1 MATTPEGSD
10 GEKVEVSHDR
20 EKRRKVEVESS
31 PDPYFTRRCPACES
45 GMDVPGIRHSSECR
59 KKRASLQAQPPS
71 TRPEVS
77 LPSSAPPPMVVPDIP
92 AAPLPPA
99 DLAVM
104 DQPMVDSPA
113 GPDEDSVSPM
123 EFGLVGLNQCGVL
136 FDPSSLSGLDL
147 MSDVRFHIESIAYD
161 GSKGEC
167 KVIDFCGSRVK
178 LWKPSHVISDTTLGE
193 LDPEGTFKAMQK
205 ECNGLTA
212 VKAGV
217 ILSEQKKEEFCKLHG
232 VKPIT
237 CRWVTNEKPES
248 DEGVRARIV
257 VKDIAR
263 GSATARSLAIS
274 SPTPSVESL
283 RMVLGASCGIWGA
296 ELALYAIDVSQA
308 FMNSPLRD
316 KERIVLKMPL
326 SISTTSGEPIF
337 LEAHKALNGL
347 RVASLTWSVFLKEI
361 VSKVGL
367 ACSTTEP
374 CLYGGVIDGS
384 PTLLLCYVDDLLIAS
399 STDKAFHRV
408 FKELS
413 KHVKV
418 RETGRIAL
426 GKDGGGSL
434 KFLGRVISRRA
445 SSPSLVMQVDPSY
458 MDAACEEFGIKVP
471 KGVVGPPDIKPSLE
485 ATSEESPISP
495 EAHSRYRRVLGRLAW
510 LAQTRMDLL
519 HYTSLLASGQAEPKP
534 GHEKALRQV
543 LRFVVT
549 DNHVGQ
555 HFPTEDR
562 QTHLLMGSQVIVYT
576 DASFAPMRILQR
588 RSISGAVLMYQAVTI
603 KCFGRVQAAVSLS
616 ACEAELHAIQSGVQ
630 ESIGLS
636 RTLAFV
642 LRSLNLRE
650 DLASVG
656 DLEEGECPLNI
667 QLRTDSL
674 SGKQLL
680 ESYDLQRRSR
690 HIEIRLCWLR
700 RLLNSSILELTFC
713 RGDTNLSDMFT
724 KCVGQALY
732 QSFRTVIG
740 FLLNDLRLSLV
751 ISGSEKQ
758 RAVDNEEESESL
770 RDLEGKP
777 VGKTTKLAERVFQVF
792 QLRNS
797 FQRGRRCM
805 LCDDVIEGDLFVEG
819 EGEVFDSVSPSAAVV
834 GSAASS
840 LSGVILTVGVMASSS
855 DKDEDRRSV
864 REAREEAVAKEGVP
878 DAKESKRKRRRHE
891 KKKGKTPGEESK
903 VEKPKED
910 EMEEVEVEEPVK
922 SSKPPVR
929 SPPVVP
935 PKVKK
940 DHLKDK
946 VEKGKKGKGKG
957 EKGKGKDKG
966 KGKKG
971 KGKAEVASPSKPKRP
986 QEPPTPPPGHAA
998 VEGSKSRNVLAGMGG
1013 SPAKPKLDLP
1023 GSGFTK
1029 SATHRLR
1036 CDFCRQRGHI
1046 ARFCPAVD
1054 FRISLTDSG
1063 VRPHKREE
1071 KPPPQPEES
1080 EEEEDVAIHL
1090 KERREVRREL
1100 RKRAQEAKEA
1110 LEEEADRKMKEAK
1123 GQPHPVTPE
1132 EQKVLDRQKQER
1144 KEASSYSYYT
1154 SSEDEPGEPV
1164 RLVPKADV
1172 KADPKD
1178 PSSSE
1183 SSSDDGEGEEEE
1195 REEDPDG
1202 EGSEQS
1208 ELFESSVAPVAAGKS
1223 APAPKGKHALIEAK
1237 GQKVPVQLPSKP
1249 SSGRPKAM
1257 PSTLPKVESKR
1268 LIDDQDEMKRL
1279 EEKSR
1284 ELEREEEENRLERK
1298 RLQKELKELRKKRSA
1313 EGAAASVAE
1322 EERAKKKK
1330 ADNEAALQRKAE
1342 EVEAQRKADEEE
1354 AQRIAKEE
1362 EGRKTAEELQK
1373 AVDTAYELQKEAN
1386 KAERKAQKA
1395 AEKAE
1400 REPEESAQ
1408 KAKKVKKA
1416 EKAKAKAEQAK
1427 EKLMAERRAVSN
1439 LRWHG
1444 NRVGMA
1450 RIDFLHDK
1458 PEGWKEMW
1466 NERLAAWKAKEK
1478 AKKEQQGES
1487 GDKEKKS
1494 EPERPGNRLK
1504 EQRKIPVSQDPW
1516 SRPTVFWNQSWDR
1529 VCELSQKKEGE
1540 GFVYFC
1546 GSQGCRKTF
1555 KDKFAYLQHL
1565 WSKSDTP
1572 GHPSKAIVKRWSA
1585 DKPYVAVSGDP
1596 EHPDPQLAEKQQKEL
1611 MEKMKKEIQ
1620 EAKEKE
1626 EESSSTESES
1636 TDSDDEA
1643 KKAAKQ
1649 VGISVEGLGPVG
1661 PEDAEIPDVPDA
1673 EALAA
1678 FLEDKKAEKA
1688 AEKAAKEEEVPAE
1701 ESAAAKRK
1709 SGVTEAG
1716 KRMLKQTLDEIA
1728 VDIPEEV
1735 PPSQRNA
1742 RFGLPESPTSPANAP
1757 AVESAGGGSAPTA
1770 PTIPSAGIPISAVTE
1785 QNVPKDHDSKL
1796 ETCKACAG
1804 SGRADPDMN
1813 AAIQVL
1819 VDAQKASMA
1828 SVSPEVKEEDSPKG
1842 KDADPQKKDDRLGAF
1857 TLCEGV
1863 ATDFCVVELCC
1874 NRFSELSRAA
1884 KVLGCSYLG
1893 IHDQLEVPST
1903 CQEVLK
1909 TLRLAIA
1916 GGKKVEGKKVGRV
1929 YCHCSLPCT
1938 GGSPLLNFSDASIR
1952 ERHQA
1957 KFLELLSC
1965 LTEYWEGI
1973 RRIDPQS
1980 LFSFELPH
1988 QNRYWKLA
1996 DMRNFRTQWGLD
2008 FYGVISGCRAGLMT
2022 DKGIPIGKRYRVV
2035 TNHQEIA
2042 RRIHARFSQCVCT
2055 CSPAA
2060 FNEIDWHET
2069 ERYTKR
2075 FSTFLVRTAFR
2086 VRNNL
2091 S

>member
-1 MATTPEGSD
+1 
-10 GEKVEVSHDR
+10 
-20 EKRRKVEVESS
+20 
-31 PDPYFTRRCPACES
+31 
-45 GMDVPGIRHSSECR
+45 
-59 KKRASLQAQPPS
+59 
-71 TRPEVS
+71 
-77 LPSSAPPPMVVPDIP
+77 
-92 AAPLPPA
+92 
-99 DLAVM
+99 
-104 DQPMVDSPA
+104 
-113 GPDEDSVSPM
+113 
-123 EFGLVGLNQCGVL
+123 
-136 FDPSSLSGLDL
+136 
-147 MSDVRFHIESIAYD
+147 
-161 GSKGEC
+161 
-167 KVIDFCGSRVK
+167 
-178 LWKPSHVISDTTLGE
+178 
-193 LDPEGTFKAMQK
+193 
-205 ECNGLTA
+205 
-212 VKAGV
+212 
-217 ILSEQKKEEFCKLHG
+217 
-232 VKPIT
+232 
-237 CRWVTNEKPES
+237 
-248 DEGVRARIV
+248 
-257 VKDIAR
+257 
-263 GSATARSLAIS
+263 
-274 SPTPSVESL
+274 
-283 RMVLGASCGIWGA
+283 
-296 ELALYAIDVSQA
+296 
-308 FMNSPLRD
+308 
-316 KERIVLKMPL
+316 MPL
-326 SISTTSGEPIF
+326 SISTASGEPIF

-347 RVASLTWSVFLKEI
+347 RVASLTWSVFLKDI

-445 SSPSLVMQVDPSY
+445 GSPSLVMQVEPSY

-471 KGVVGPPDIKPSLE
+471 KGVVGPPDIKPNLE

-576 DASFAPMRILQR
+576 DASFAPMRVLQR

-603 KCFGRVQAAVSLS
+603 KCFSRVQAAVSLS

-650 DLASVG
+650 DLASVV

-700 RLLNSSILELTFC
+700 RLLNSAILELTFC

-758 RAVDNEEESESL
+758 KAVDNEEESESL

-777 VGKTTKLAERVFQVF
+777 VGKTTKLTERVFQVF
-792 QLRNS
+792 QLRDS

-805 LCDDVIEGDLFVEG
+805 LCDDVIEDDLLVEG
-819 EGEVFDSVSPSAAVV
+819 EGEVFDRVSPSAAVV
-834 GSAASS
+834 GSAAFP
-840 LSGVILTVGVMASSS
+840 LSGVVLTVDAMASSS

-864 REAREEAVAKEGVP
+864 REAREEAMAKEGVP

-910 EMEEVEVEEPVK
+910 EMEEVEVEEPPK

-1054 FRISLTDSG
+1054 FRISLTDSS

-1100 RKRAQEAKEA
+1100 RQRAKEAKEA
-1110 LEEEADRKMKEAK
+1110 MEEANRKMKEAK

-1132 EQKVLDRQKQER
+1132 EQKVLDRQMQDK
-1144 KEASSYSYYT
+1144 KDLSSYSYYT
-1154 SSEDEPGEPV
+1154 SSEDAPGEGV
-1164 RLVPKADV
+1164 RLVPKAEV
-1172 KADPKD
+1172 KEDPKD

-1183 SSSDDGEGEEEE
+1183 SSSDDDDEGEEEE
-1195 REEDPDG
+1195 REDPDE

-1208 ELFESSVAPVAAGKS
+1208 ELFEAEGKFTSNVAAGAAGKS
-1223 APAPKGKHALIEAK
+1223 SKKLSEK
-1237 GQKVPVQLPSKP
+1237 PVEVKP
-1249 SSGRPKAM
+1249 ETKLA
-1257 PSTLPKVESKR
+1257 
-1268 LIDDQDEMKRL
+1268 DDQKEMKRL
-1279 EEKSR
+1279 EEASR
-1284 ELEREEEENRLERK
+1284 ALEQEEEENRLERK
-1298 RLQKELKELRKKRSA
+1298 KLQKELKELRKKRSA
-1313 EGAAASVAE
+1313 EGAAAIVAE
-1322 EERAKKKK
+1322 EERAKKKR

-1342 EVEAQRKADEEE
+1342 EAEAQRKADEEE
-1354 AQRIAKEE
+1354 AQRKAKEE
-1362 EGRKTAEELQK
+1362 ESRKTAEELQK
-1373 AVDTAYELQKEAN
+1373 AVETAYQLQRDAN
-1386 KAERKAQKA
+1386 KAGRKAQRA

-1408 KAKKVKKA
+1408 KAKKVRKA
-1416 EKAKAKAEQAK
+1416 EKAKEKAELARSNLKAEAEAQRKADEEEAQRKAKEEESRKTEEELQKAVETAYQLQRDANKAGRKAQRAAEKAEREPEESAQKAKKVRKAEKAKEKAELARSNLKAEQ
-1427 EKLMAERRAVSN
+1427 RAVSN

-1466 NERLAAWKAKEK
+1466 NERLAAWMAKEK
-1478 AKKEQQGES
+1478 EKKEKEKEEE
-1487 GDKEKKS
+1487 KEKKS
-1494 EPERPGNRLK
+1494 EPERPGERLK

-1529 VCELSQKKEGE
+1529 ICELSQKKEGE
-1540 GFVYFC
+1540 GVVYFC
-1546 GSQGCRKTF
+1546 GSQGCCKTF
-1555 KDKFAYLQHL
+1555 KDRFSYLQHL
-1565 WSKSDTP
+1565 WSKCDTP
-1572 GHPSKAIVKRWSA
+1572 GHPSREIAKSWSA
-1585 DKPYVAVSGDP
+1585 NKPYVAVHGDP
-1596 EHPDPQLAEKQQKEL
+1596 DHPDPEFAAKQQKDL
-1611 MEKMKKEIQ
+1611 KDKMRKEIL
-1620 EAKEKE
+1620 EAREKA
-1626 EESSSTESES
+1626 EESS
-1636 TDSDDEA
+1636 TDSEETDSGGEVH
-1643 KKAAKQ
+1643 KAAKLA
-1649 VGISVEGLGPVG
+1649 GISIEGLGPVG
-1661 PEDAEIPDVPDA
+1661 PGDSDVPEIADG

-1688 AEKAAKEEEVPAE
+1688 AAEKAEKEEEKCQQRSLQHLRVKQELPRPVRRCLIRLWMRLRLI
-1701 ESAAAKRK
+1701 SKRRYHLPRGMP
-1709 SGVTEAG
+1709 S
-1716 KRMLKQTLDEIA
+1716 LDFQSHRPHQPMHQRRSPQ
-1728 VDIPEEV
+1728 VLDQWFHLQVFQQWPSMM
-1735 PPSQRNA
+1735 SQR
-1742 RFGLPESPTSPANAP
+1742 
-1757 AVESAGGGSAPTA
+1757 
-1770 PTIPSAGIPISAVTE
+1770 IMI
-1785 QNVPKDHDSKL
+1785 
-1796 ETCKACAG
+1796 
-1804 SGRADPDMN
+1804 
-1813 AAIQVL
+1813 
-1819 VDAQKASMA
+1819 AS
-1828 SVSPEVKEEDSPKG
+1828 
-1842 KDADPQKKDDRLGAF
+1842 
-1857 TLCEGV
+1857 
-1863 ATDFCVVELCC
+1863 
-1874 NRFSELSRAA
+1874 
-1884 KVLGCSYLG
+1884 
-1893 IHDQLEVPST
+1893 
-1903 CQEVLK
+1903 
-1909 TLRLAIA
+1909 
-1916 GGKKVEGKKVGRV
+1916 
-1929 YCHCSLPCT
+1929 
-1938 GGSPLLNFSDASIR
+1938 
-1952 ERHQA
+1952 
-1957 KFLELLSC
+1957 
-1965 LTEYWEGI
+1965 
-1973 RRIDPQS
+1973 
-1980 LFSFELPH
+1980 
-1988 QNRYWKLA
+1988 WKLA
-1996 DMRNFRTQWGLD
+1996 KLVLVAAELIRTWTLP
-2008 FYGVISGCRAGLMT
+2008 SRC
-2022 DKGIPIGKRYRVV
+2022 
-2035 TNHQEIA
+2035 
-2042 RRIHARFSQCVCT
+2042 
-2055 CSPAA
+2055 
-2060 FNEIDWHET
+2060 
-2069 ERYTKR
+2069 
-2075 FSTFLVRTAFR
+2075 
-2086 VRNNL
+2086 
-2091 S
+2091 

>member
-1 MATTPEGSD
+1 
-10 GEKVEVSHDR
+10 
-20 EKRRKVEVESS
+20 
-31 PDPYFTRRCPACES
+31 
-45 GMDVPGIRHSSECR
+45 
-59 KKRASLQAQPPS
+59 
-71 TRPEVS
+71 
-77 LPSSAPPPMVVPDIP
+77 
-92 AAPLPPA
+92 
-99 DLAVM
+99 
-104 DQPMVDSPA
+104 
-113 GPDEDSVSPM
+113 
-123 EFGLVGLNQCGVL
+123 
-136 FDPSSLSGLDL
+136 
-147 MSDVRFHIESIAYD
+147 
-161 GSKGEC
+161 
-167 KVIDFCGSRVK
+167 
-178 LWKPSHVISDTTLGE
+178 
-193 LDPEGTFKAMQK
+193 
-205 ECNGLTA
+205 
-212 VKAGV
+212 
-217 ILSEQKKEEFCKLHG
+217 
-232 VKPIT
+232 
-237 CRWVTNEKPES
+237 
-248 DEGVRARIV
+248 
-257 VKDIAR
+257 
-263 GSATARSLAIS
+263 
-274 SPTPSVESL
+274 
-283 RMVLGASCGIWGA
+283 
-296 ELALYAIDVSQA
+296 
-308 FMNSPLRD
+308 
-316 KERIVLKMPL
+316 
-326 SISTTSGEPIF
+326 
-337 LEAHKALNGL
+337 
-347 RVASLTWSVFLKEI
+347 
-361 VSKVGL
+361 
-367 ACSTTEP
+367 
-374 CLYGGVIDGS
+374 
-384 PTLLLCYVDDLLIAS
+384 
-399 STDKAFHRV
+399 
-408 FKELS
+408 
-413 KHVKV
+413 
-418 RETGRIAL
+418 
-426 GKDGGGSL
+426 
-434 KFLGRVISRRA
+434 
-445 SSPSLVMQVDPSY
+445 
-458 MDAACEEFGIKVP
+458 
-471 KGVVGPPDIKPSLE
+471 
-485 ATSEESPISP
+485 
-495 EAHSRYRRVLGRLAW
+495 
-510 LAQTRMDLL
+510 
-519 HYTSLLASGQAEPKP
+519 
-534 GHEKALRQV
+534 
-543 LRFVVT
+543 
-549 DNHVGQ
+549 
-555 HFPTEDR
+555 
-562 QTHLLMGSQVIVYT
+562 
-576 DASFAPMRILQR
+576 
-588 RSISGAVLMYQAVTI
+588 
-603 KCFGRVQAAVSLS
+603 
-616 ACEAELHAIQSGVQ
+616 
-630 ESIGLS
+630 
-636 RTLAFV
+636 
-642 LRSLNLRE
+642 
-650 DLASVG
+650 
-656 DLEEGECPLNI
+656 
-667 QLRTDSL
+667 
-674 SGKQLL
+674 
-680 ESYDLQRRSR
+680 
-690 HIEIRLCWLR
+690 
-700 RLLNSSILELTFC
+700 
-713 RGDTNLSDMFT
+713 
-724 KCVGQALY
+724 
-732 QSFRTVIG
+732 
-740 FLLNDLRLSLV
+740 
-751 ISGSEKQ
+751 
-758 RAVDNEEESESL
+758 
-770 RDLEGKP
+770 
-777 VGKTTKLAERVFQVF
+777 
-792 QLRNS
+792 
-797 FQRGRRCM
+797 
-805 LCDDVIEGDLFVEG
+805 
-819 EGEVFDSVSPSAAVV
+819 
-834 GSAASS
+834 
-840 LSGVILTVGVMASSS
+840 
-855 DKDEDRRSV
+855 
-864 REAREEAVAKEGVP
+864 
-878 DAKESKRKRRRHE
+878 
-891 KKKGKTPGEESK
+891 
-903 VEKPKED
+903 
-910 EMEEVEVEEPVK
+910 
-922 SSKPPVR
+922 
-929 SPPVVP
+929 
-935 PKVKK
+935 
-940 DHLKDK
+940 
-946 VEKGKKGKGKG
+946 
-957 EKGKGKDKG
+957 
-966 KGKKG
+966 
-971 KGKAEVASPSKPKRP
+971 
-986 QEPPTPPPGHAA
+986 
-998 VEGSKSRNVLAGMGG
+998 
-1013 SPAKPKLDLP
+1013 
-1023 GSGFTK
+1023 
-1029 SATHRLR
+1029 
-1036 CDFCRQRGHI
+1036 
-1046 ARFCPAVD
+1046 
-1054 FRISLTDSG
+1054 
-1063 VRPHKREE
+1063 
-1071 KPPPQPEES
+1071 
-1080 EEEEDVAIHL
+1080 
-1090 KERREVRREL
+1090 
-1100 RKRAQEAKEA
+1100 
-1110 LEEEADRKMKEAK
+1110 
-1123 GQPHPVTPE
+1123 
-1132 EQKVLDRQKQER
+1132 
-1144 KEASSYSYYT
+1144 
-1154 SSEDEPGEPV
+1154 
-1164 RLVPKADV
+1164 
-1172 KADPKD
+1172 
-1178 PSSSE
+1178 
-1183 SSSDDGEGEEEE
+1183 
-1195 REEDPDG
+1195 
-1202 EGSEQS
+1202 
-1208 ELFESSVAPVAAGKS
+1208 
-1223 APAPKGKHALIEAK
+1223 
-1237 GQKVPVQLPSKP
+1237 
-1249 SSGRPKAM
+1249 M

-1322 EERAKKKK
+1322 EERAKKKR

-1342 EVEAQRKADEEE
+1342 EAEAQRKADEEE

-1450 RIDFLHDK
+1450 RIDLLHDK

-1620 EAKEKE
+1620 EAREKE
-1626 EESSSTESES
+1626 EESSSSDSES
-1636 TDSDDEA
+1636 TDSDDEV

-1649 VGISVEGLGPVG
+1649 IGISVEDLGPVG

-1716 KRMLKQTLDEIA
+1716 KRMLDQTLDEIA
-1728 VDIPEEV
+1728 VDIQEEV

-1742 RFGLPESPTSPANAP
+1742 LFGLPA
-1757 AVESAGGGSAPTA
+1757 
-1770 PTIPSAGIPISAVTE
+1770 E

-1819 VDAQKASMA
+1819 IDAQKVSMA
-1828 SVSPEVKEEDSPKG
+1828 SVSPGVKEEDSPKG
-1842 KDADPQKKDDRLGAF
+1842 KDADPQKKDDRQGAF
-1857 TLCEGV
+1857 TFCEGV

-1996 DMRNFRTQWGLD
+1996 DMRNFRTQWGLN
-2008 FYGVISGCRAGLMT
+2008 FYGVVSGCRAGLMT

-2055 CSPAA
+2055 CSHAA

>member
-1 MATTPEGSD
+1 
-10 GEKVEVSHDR
+10 
-20 EKRRKVEVESS
+20 
-31 PDPYFTRRCPACES
+31 
-45 GMDVPGIRHSSECR
+45 
-59 KKRASLQAQPPS
+59 
-71 TRPEVS
+71 
-77 LPSSAPPPMVVPDIP
+77 
-92 AAPLPPA
+92 
-99 DLAVM
+99 
-104 DQPMVDSPA
+104 
-113 GPDEDSVSPM
+113 
-123 EFGLVGLNQCGVL
+123 
-136 FDPSSLSGLDL
+136 
-147 MSDVRFHIESIAYD
+147 
-161 GSKGEC
+161 
-167 KVIDFCGSRVK
+167 
-178 LWKPSHVISDTTLGE
+178 
-193 LDPEGTFKAMQK
+193 
-205 ECNGLTA
+205 
-212 VKAGV
+212 
-217 ILSEQKKEEFCKLHG
+217 
-232 VKPIT
+232 
-237 CRWVTNEKPES
+237 
-248 DEGVRARIV
+248 
-257 VKDIAR
+257 
-263 GSATARSLAIS
+263 
-274 SPTPSVESL
+274 
-283 RMVLGASCGIWGA
+283 
-296 ELALYAIDVSQA
+296 
-308 FMNSPLRD
+308 
-316 KERIVLKMPL
+316 
-326 SISTTSGEPIF
+326 
-337 LEAHKALNGL
+337 
-347 RVASLTWSVFLKEI
+347 
-361 VSKVGL
+361 
-367 ACSTTEP
+367 
-374 CLYGGVIDGS
+374 
-384 PTLLLCYVDDLLIAS
+384 
-399 STDKAFHRV
+399 
-408 FKELS
+408 
-413 KHVKV
+413 
-418 RETGRIAL
+418 
-426 GKDGGGSL
+426 
-434 KFLGRVISRRA
+434 
-445 SSPSLVMQVDPSY
+445 
-458 MDAACEEFGIKVP
+458 
-471 KGVVGPPDIKPSLE
+471 
-485 ATSEESPISP
+485 
-495 EAHSRYRRVLGRLAW
+495 
-510 LAQTRMDLL
+510 
-519 HYTSLLASGQAEPKP
+519 
-534 GHEKALRQV
+534 
-543 LRFVVT
+543 
-549 DNHVGQ
+549 
-555 HFPTEDR
+555 
-562 QTHLLMGSQVIVYT
+562 
-576 DASFAPMRILQR
+576 
-588 RSISGAVLMYQAVTI
+588 
-603 KCFGRVQAAVSLS
+603 
-616 ACEAELHAIQSGVQ
+616 
-630 ESIGLS
+630 
-636 RTLAFV
+636 
-642 LRSLNLRE
+642 
-650 DLASVG
+650 
-656 DLEEGECPLNI
+656 
-667 QLRTDSL
+667 
-674 SGKQLL
+674 
-680 ESYDLQRRSR
+680 
-690 HIEIRLCWLR
+690 
-700 RLLNSSILELTFC
+700 
-713 RGDTNLSDMFT
+713 
-724 KCVGQALY
+724 
-732 QSFRTVIG
+732 
-740 FLLNDLRLSLV
+740 
-751 ISGSEKQ
+751 
-758 RAVDNEEESESL
+758 
-770 RDLEGKP
+770 
-777 VGKTTKLAERVFQVF
+777 
-792 QLRNS
+792 
-797 FQRGRRCM
+797 
-805 LCDDVIEGDLFVEG
+805 
-819 EGEVFDSVSPSAAVV
+819 
-834 GSAASS
+834 
-840 LSGVILTVGVMASSS
+840 MASSS

-903 VEKPKED
+903 VEKPNKD

-1054 FRISLTDSG
+1054 FRVSLTDSS

-1090 KERREVRREL
+1090 RERREVRREL

-1195 REEDPDG
+1195 EREEDPDG
-1202 EGSEQS
+1202 EGSKQS

-1223 APAPKGKHALIEAK
+1223 APAPKGKHALVEAK

-1268 LIDDQDEMKRL
+1268 LVDDQDEMKRL

-1342 EVEAQRKADEEE
+1342 EAEAQRKADEEE

-1386 KAERKAQKA
+1386 KANKAERKAQKA
-1395 AEKAE
+1395 VEKAE

-1478 AKKEQQGES
+1478 AKKEQQSES

-1555 KDKFAYLQHL
+1555 TDKFAYLQHL

-1636 TDSDDEA
+1636 TDSEDEV

-1649 VGISVEGLGPVG
+1649 VGIAVEDLGPVG
-1661 PEDAEIPDVPDA
+1661 PEDAEIPDIRDG

-1688 AEKAAKEEEVPAE
+1688 AEKAAKEEEEVPAE
-1701 ESAAAKRK
+1701 ESAASKRK

-1716 KRMLKQTLDEIA
+1716 KRMLDQTLDEIA
-1728 VDIPEEV
+1728 VDIQEEV

-1742 RFGLPESPTSPANAP
+1742 LFGLPESPTSPP
-1757 AVESAGGGSAPTA
+1757 AVESVGEGSAPTA

-1819 VDAQKASMA
+1819 IDAQKASMA

-1857 TLCEGV
+1857 TFCEGI

-1916 GGKKVEGKKVGRV
+1916 GGKKVEGKS
-1929 YCHCSLPCT
+1929 Y
-1938 GGSPLLNFSDASIR
+1938 
-1952 ERHQA
+1952 
-1957 KFLELLSC
+1957 
-1965 LTEYWEGI
+1965 
-1973 RRIDPQS
+1973 
-1980 LFSFELPH
+1980 
-1988 QNRYWKLA
+1988 
-1996 DMRNFRTQWGLD
+1996 
-2008 FYGVISGCRAGLMT
+2008 
-2022 DKGIPIGKRYRVV
+2022 
-2035 TNHQEIA
+2035 
-2042 RRIHARFSQCVCT
+2042 
-2055 CSPAA
+2055 
-2060 FNEIDWHET
+2060 
-2069 ERYTKR
+2069 
-2075 FSTFLVRTAFR
+2075 
-2086 VRNNL
+2086 
-2091 S
+2091 

>member
-1 MATTPEGSD
+1 
-10 GEKVEVSHDR
+10 
-20 EKRRKVEVESS
+20 
-31 PDPYFTRRCPACES
+31 
-45 GMDVPGIRHSSECR
+45 
-59 KKRASLQAQPPS
+59 
-71 TRPEVS
+71 
-77 LPSSAPPPMVVPDIP
+77 
-92 AAPLPPA
+92 
-99 DLAVM
+99 
-104 DQPMVDSPA
+104 
-113 GPDEDSVSPM
+113 
-123 EFGLVGLNQCGVL
+123 
-136 FDPSSLSGLDL
+136 
-147 MSDVRFHIESIAYD
+147 
-161 GSKGEC
+161 
-167 KVIDFCGSRVK
+167 
-178 LWKPSHVISDTTLGE
+178 
-193 LDPEGTFKAMQK
+193 
-205 ECNGLTA
+205 
-212 VKAGV
+212 
-217 ILSEQKKEEFCKLHG
+217 
-232 VKPIT
+232 
-237 CRWVTNEKPES
+237 
-248 DEGVRARIV
+248 
-257 VKDIAR
+257 
-263 GSATARSLAIS
+263 
-274 SPTPSVESL
+274 
-283 RMVLGASCGIWGA
+283 
-296 ELALYAIDVSQA
+296 
-308 FMNSPLRD
+308 
-316 KERIVLKMPL
+316 
-326 SISTTSGEPIF
+326 
-337 LEAHKALNGL
+337 
-347 RVASLTWSVFLKEI
+347 
-361 VSKVGL
+361 
-367 ACSTTEP
+367 
-374 CLYGGVIDGS
+374 
-384 PTLLLCYVDDLLIAS
+384 
-399 STDKAFHRV
+399 
-408 FKELS
+408 
-413 KHVKV
+413 
-418 RETGRIAL
+418 
-426 GKDGGGSL
+426 
-434 KFLGRVISRRA
+434 
-445 SSPSLVMQVDPSY
+445 
-458 MDAACEEFGIKVP
+458 
-471 KGVVGPPDIKPSLE
+471 
-485 ATSEESPISP
+485 
-495 EAHSRYRRVLGRLAW
+495 
-510 LAQTRMDLL
+510 
-519 HYTSLLASGQAEPKP
+519 
-534 GHEKALRQV
+534 
-543 LRFVVT
+543 
-549 DNHVGQ
+549 
-555 HFPTEDR
+555 
-562 QTHLLMGSQVIVYT
+562 
-576 DASFAPMRILQR
+576 
-588 RSISGAVLMYQAVTI
+588 
-603 KCFGRVQAAVSLS
+603 
-616 ACEAELHAIQSGVQ
+616 
-630 ESIGLS
+630 
-636 RTLAFV
+636 
-642 LRSLNLRE
+642 
-650 DLASVG
+650 
-656 DLEEGECPLNI
+656 
-667 QLRTDSL
+667 
-674 SGKQLL
+674 
-680 ESYDLQRRSR
+680 
-690 HIEIRLCWLR
+690 
-700 RLLNSSILELTFC
+700 
-713 RGDTNLSDMFT
+713 
-724 KCVGQALY
+724 
-732 QSFRTVIG
+732 
-740 FLLNDLRLSLV
+740 
-751 ISGSEKQ
+751 
-758 RAVDNEEESESL
+758 
-770 RDLEGKP
+770 
-777 VGKTTKLAERVFQVF
+777 
-792 QLRNS
+792 
-797 FQRGRRCM
+797 
-805 LCDDVIEGDLFVEG
+805 
-819 EGEVFDSVSPSAAVV
+819 
-834 GSAASS
+834 
-840 LSGVILTVGVMASSS
+840 
-855 DKDEDRRSV
+855 
-864 REAREEAVAKEGVP
+864 
-878 DAKESKRKRRRHE
+878 
-891 KKKGKTPGEESK
+891 
-903 VEKPKED
+903 
-910 EMEEVEVEEPVK
+910 
-922 SSKPPVR
+922 
-929 SPPVVP
+929 
-935 PKVKK
+935 
-940 DHLKDK
+940 
-946 VEKGKKGKGKG
+946 
-957 EKGKGKDKG
+957 
-966 KGKKG
+966 
-971 KGKAEVASPSKPKRP
+971 
-986 QEPPTPPPGHAA
+986 
-998 VEGSKSRNVLAGMGG
+998 
-1013 SPAKPKLDLP
+1013 
-1023 GSGFTK
+1023 
-1029 SATHRLR
+1029 
-1036 CDFCRQRGHI
+1036 
-1046 ARFCPAVD
+1046 
-1054 FRISLTDSG
+1054 
-1063 VRPHKREE
+1063 
-1071 KPPPQPEES
+1071 
-1080 EEEEDVAIHL
+1080 
-1090 KERREVRREL
+1090 
-1100 RKRAQEAKEA
+1100 
-1110 LEEEADRKMKEAK
+1110 
-1123 GQPHPVTPE
+1123 
-1132 EQKVLDRQKQER
+1132 
-1144 KEASSYSYYT
+1144 
-1154 SSEDEPGEPV
+1154 
-1164 RLVPKADV
+1164 
-1172 KADPKD
+1172 
-1178 PSSSE
+1178 
-1183 SSSDDGEGEEEE
+1183 
-1195 REEDPDG
+1195 
-1202 EGSEQS
+1202 
-1208 ELFESSVAPVAAGKS
+1208 
-1223 APAPKGKHALIEAK
+1223 
-1237 GQKVPVQLPSKP
+1237 
-1249 SSGRPKAM
+1249 M

-1322 EERAKKKK
+1322 EERAKKKR

-1342 EVEAQRKADEEE
+1342 EAEAQRKADEEE

-1620 EAKEKE
+1620 EAREKE
-1626 EESSSTESES
+1626 EESSSES
-1636 TDSDDEA
+1636 TDSDDEV
-1643 KKAAKQ
+1643 KKVAKQ
-1649 VGISVEGLGPVG
+1649 VGISVEDLGPVG

-1688 AEKAAKEEEVPAE
+1688 AEKAAKEEEA
-1701 ESAAAKRK
+1701 
-1709 SGVTEAG
+1709 
-1716 KRMLKQTLDEIA
+1716 
-1728 VDIPEEV
+1728 
-1735 PPSQRNA
+1735 PSQRNA
-1742 RFGLPESPTSPANAP
+1742 LFGLPESPTSPANAP
-1757 AVESAGGGSAPTA
+1757 AVESAGEGSAPTA

-1804 SGRADPDMN
+1804 SGRADPDIN

-1819 VDAQKASMA
+1819 IDAQKVSMA
-1828 SVSPEVKEEDSPKG
+1828 SVSPGVKEEDSPKG

-1857 TLCEGV
+1857 TFCEGV

-1996 DMRNFRTQWGLD
+1996 DMRNFRTQWGLN
-2008 FYGVISGCRAGLMT
+2008 FYGVVSGCRAGLMT

-2055 CSPAA
+2055 CSHAA

>member
-1 MATTPEGSD
+1 MHNLHGKKFGKTPRELLRDSPASKENPVSAMFCSQVLAETPESVNSIGRFVTAAYLWPVRNSFAHFVVAKIEGELKYFQAKSLKLVLPLHFPDELIQRFVVSTHDGPQRKIEDYSPVEVVPSDFMKLPGRIPPPRSWVDAAGKTPGCKACDSGKGKHSVACQARYSEWLESHDVSASGSKVVVSPSPGNVEPDLLDDQQEVVGHEYVPTTPEGSD

-45 GMDVPGIRHSSECR
+45 GMDVPGIRHNSECR

-77 LPSSAPPPMVVPDIP
+77 LPSSAPPAMVVPDIP

-104 DQPMVDSPA
+104 DQSMVDSPA

-123 EFGLVGLNQCGVL
+123 EFGLVDLNQCGVL

-147 MSDVRFHIESIAYD
+147 MSDVRFHVESIAYD

-205 ECNGLTA
+205 ECDGLTA

-347 RVASLTWSVFLKEI
+347 RVASLTWSVFLKEM
-361 VSKVGL
+361 

-471 KGVVGPPDIKPSLE
+471 KGVVGPPHIKPSLE
-485 ATSEESPISP
+485 ATSGESPISP

-603 KCFGRVQAAVSLS
+603 KCFSRVQAAVSLS

-650 DLASVG
+650 DLASVI

-792 QLRNS
+792 ELRNS

-840 LSGVILTVGVMASSS
+840 LSGVILTAGVMASSS

-986 QEPPTPPPGHAA
+986 QEPPTPPPGHAG

-1054 FRISLTDSG
+1054 FRISLTDSS

-1080 EEEEDVAIHL
+1080 EEEEDVGIHL

-1110 LEEEADRKMKEAK
+1110 L
-1123 GQPHPVTPE
+1123 
-1132 EQKVLDRQKQER
+1132 QK
-1144 KEASSYSYYT
+1144 
-1154 SSEDEPGEPV
+1154 SED
-1164 RLVPKADV
+1164 K
-1172 KADPKD
+1172 
-1178 PSSSE
+1178 
-1183 SSSDDGEGEEEE
+1183 
-1195 REEDPDG
+1195 
-1202 EGSEQS
+1202 
-1208 ELFESSVAPVAAGKS
+1208 
-1223 APAPKGKHALIEAK
+1223 
-1237 GQKVPVQLPSKP
+1237 
-1249 SSGRPKAM
+1249 
-1257 PSTLPKVESKR
+1257 
-1268 LIDDQDEMKRL
+1268 
-1279 EEKSR
+1279 
-1284 ELEREEEENRLERK
+1284 
-1298 RLQKELKELRKKRSA
+1298 
-1313 EGAAASVAE
+1313 
-1322 EERAKKKK
+1322 
-1330 ADNEAALQRKAE
+1330 
-1342 EVEAQRKADEEE
+1342 
-1354 AQRIAKEE
+1354 
-1362 EGRKTAEELQK
+1362 
-1373 AVDTAYELQKEAN
+1373 
-1386 KAERKAQKA
+1386 
-1395 AEKAE
+1395 
-1400 REPEESAQ
+1400 
-1408 KAKKVKKA
+1408 
-1416 EKAKAKAEQAK
+1416 
-1427 EKLMAERRAVSN
+1427 
-1439 LRWHG
+1439 
-1444 NRVGMA
+1444 
-1450 RIDFLHDK
+1450 
-1458 PEGWKEMW
+1458 
-1466 NERLAAWKAKEK
+1466 
-1478 AKKEQQGES
+1478 
-1487 GDKEKKS
+1487 
-1494 EPERPGNRLK
+1494 
-1504 EQRKIPVSQDPW
+1504 
-1516 SRPTVFWNQSWDR
+1516 
-1529 VCELSQKKEGE
+1529 
-1540 GFVYFC
+1540 
-1546 GSQGCRKTF
+1546 GSQGP
-1555 KDKFAYLQHL
+1555 A
-1565 WSKSDTP
+1565 
-1572 GHPSKAIVKRWSA
+1572 PS
-1585 DKPYVAVSGDP
+1585 
-1596 EHPDPQLAEKQQKEL
+1596 
-1611 MEKMKKEIQ
+1611 
-1620 EAKEKE
+1620 
-1626 EESSSTESES
+1626 
-1636 TDSDDEA
+1636 
-1643 KKAAKQ
+1643 
-1649 VGISVEGLGPVG
+1649 
-1661 PEDAEIPDVPDA
+1661 
-1673 EALAA
+1673 
-1678 FLEDKKAEKA
+1678 
-1688 AEKAAKEEEVPAE
+1688 
-1701 ESAAAKRK
+1701 
-1709 SGVTEAG
+1709 
-1716 KRMLKQTLDEIA
+1716 
-1728 VDIPEEV
+1728 
-1735 PPSQRNA
+1735 
-1742 RFGLPESPTSPANAP
+1742 
-1757 AVESAGGGSAPTA
+1757 
-1770 PTIPSAGIPISAVTE
+1770 
-1785 QNVPKDHDSKL
+1785 
-1796 ETCKACAG
+1796 
-1804 SGRADPDMN
+1804 
-1813 AAIQVL
+1813 
-1819 VDAQKASMA
+1819 
-1828 SVSPEVKEEDSPKG
+1828 
-1842 KDADPQKKDDRLGAF
+1842 
-1857 TLCEGV
+1857 
-1863 ATDFCVVELCC
+1863 
-1874 NRFSELSRAA
+1874 
-1884 KVLGCSYLG
+1884 
-1893 IHDQLEVPST
+1893 
-1903 CQEVLK
+1903 
-1909 TLRLAIA
+1909 
-1916 GGKKVEGKKVGRV
+1916 
-1929 YCHCSLPCT
+1929 
-1938 GGSPLLNFSDASIR
+1938 SDA
-1952 ERHQA
+1952 
-1957 KFLELLSC
+1957 
-1965 LTEYWEGI
+1965 
-1973 RRIDPQS
+1973 
-1980 LFSFELPH
+1980 
-1988 QNRYWKLA
+1988 
-1996 DMRNFRTQWGLD
+1996 
-2008 FYGVISGCRAGLMT
+2008 
-2022 DKGIPIGKRYRVV
+2022 
-2035 TNHQEIA
+2035 
-2042 RRIHARFSQCVCT
+2042 
-2055 CSPAA
+2055 
-2060 FNEIDWHET
+2060 
-2069 ERYTKR
+2069 
-2075 FSTFLVRTAFR
+2075 
-2086 VRNNL
+2086 
-2091 S
+2091 

>member
-1 MATTPEGSD
+1 M
-10 GEKVEVSHDR
+10 
-20 EKRRKVEVESS
+20 
-31 PDPYFTRRCPACES
+31 
-45 GMDVPGIRHSSECR
+45 I
-59 KKRASLQAQPPS
+59 
-71 TRPEVS
+71 
-77 LPSSAPPPMVVPDIP
+77 
-92 AAPLPPA
+92 
-99 DLAVM
+99 
-104 DQPMVDSPA
+104 
-113 GPDEDSVSPM
+113 
-123 EFGLVGLNQCGVL
+123 
-136 FDPSSLSGLDL
+136 
-147 MSDVRFHIESIAYD
+147 
-161 GSKGEC
+161 
-167 KVIDFCGSRVK
+167 
-178 LWKPSHVISDTTLGE
+178 
-193 LDPEGTFKAMQK
+193 
-205 ECNGLTA
+205 
-212 VKAGV
+212 
-217 ILSEQKKEEFCKLHG
+217 
-232 VKPIT
+232 
-237 CRWVTNEKPES
+237 
-248 DEGVRARIV
+248 
-257 VKDIAR
+257 
-263 GSATARSLAIS
+263 
-274 SPTPSVESL
+274 
-283 RMVLGASCGIWGA
+283 
-296 ELALYAIDVSQA
+296 
-308 FMNSPLRD
+308 
-316 KERIVLKMPL
+316 
-326 SISTTSGEPIF
+326 
-337 LEAHKALNGL
+337 
-347 RVASLTWSVFLKEI
+347 
-361 VSKVGL
+361 
-367 ACSTTEP
+367 
-374 CLYGGVIDGS
+374 
-384 PTLLLCYVDDLLIAS
+384 
-399 STDKAFHRV
+399 
-408 FKELS
+408 
-413 KHVKV
+413 
-418 RETGRIAL
+418 
-426 GKDGGGSL
+426 
-434 KFLGRVISRRA
+434 
-445 SSPSLVMQVDPSY
+445 
-458 MDAACEEFGIKVP
+458 
-471 KGVVGPPDIKPSLE
+471 
-485 ATSEESPISP
+485 
-495 EAHSRYRRVLGRLAW
+495 
-510 LAQTRMDLL
+510 
-519 HYTSLLASGQAEPKP
+519 
-534 GHEKALRQV
+534 
-543 LRFVVT
+543 
-549 DNHVGQ
+549 
-555 HFPTEDR
+555 
-562 QTHLLMGSQVIVYT
+562 
-576 DASFAPMRILQR
+576 
-588 RSISGAVLMYQAVTI
+588 
-603 KCFGRVQAAVSLS
+603 
-616 ACEAELHAIQSGVQ
+616 
-630 ESIGLS
+630 
-636 RTLAFV
+636 
-642 LRSLNLRE
+642 
-650 DLASVG
+650 

-792 QLRNS
+792 ELRNS
-797 FQRGRRCM
+797 FERGRRCM

-840 LSGVILTVGVMASSS
+840 LSGVILTAGVMASSS

-1054 FRISLTDSG
+1054 FRISLTDSS

-1110 LEEEADRKMKEAK
+1110 LDEEADRKIKEAK

-1208 ELFESSVAPVAAGKS
+1208 EIFESSVAPVAAGKS
-1223 APAPKGKHALIEAK
+1223 APAPKGKHALVEAK

-1268 LIDDQDEMKRL
+1268 LVDDQDEMKRL

-1330 ADNEAALQRKAE
+1330 ADDEAALQK
-1342 EVEAQRKADEEE
+1342 
-1354 AQRIAKEE
+1354 
-1362 EGRKTAEELQK
+1362 
-1373 AVDTAYELQKEAN
+1373 
-1386 KAERKAQKA
+1386 KA

-1427 EKLMAERRAVSN
+1427 EKLKAERRAVSN

-1516 SRPTVFWNQSWDR
+1516 SRPTVFWNGIASVNYPR
-1529 VCELSQKKEGE
+1529 RKKA
-1540 GFVYFC
+1540 
-1546 GSQGCRKTF
+1546 R
-1555 KDKFAYLQHL
+1555 D
-1565 WSKSDTP
+1565 
-1572 GHPSKAIVKRWSA
+1572 
-1585 DKPYVAVSGDP
+1585 
-1596 EHPDPQLAEKQQKEL
+1596 
-1611 MEKMKKEIQ
+1611 
-1620 EAKEKE
+1620 
-1626 EESSSTESES
+1626 SSTFVDRRDVVRHSRTS
-1636 TDSDDEA
+1636 LH
-1643 KKAAKQ
+1643 
-1649 VGISVEGLGPVG
+1649 ICNICGP
-1661 PEDAEIPDVPDA
+1661 
-1673 EALAA
+1673 
-1678 FLEDKKAEKA
+1678 K
-1688 AEKAAKEEEVPAE
+1688 
-1701 ESAAAKRK
+1701 
-1709 SGVTEAG
+1709 VTP
-1716 KRMLKQTLDEIA
+1716 Q
-1728 VDIPEEV
+1728 
-1735 PPSQRNA
+1735 
-1742 RFGLPESPTSPANAP
+1742 
-1757 AVESAGGGSAPTA
+1757 
-1770 PTIPSAGIPISAVTE
+1770 
-1785 QNVPKDHDSKL
+1785 
-1796 ETCKACAG
+1796 
-1804 SGRADPDMN
+1804 
-1813 AAIQVL
+1813 AIQVRRL
-1819 VDAQKASMA
+1819 S
-1828 SVSPEVKEEDSPKG
+1828 SVG
-1842 KDADPQKKDDRLGAF
+1842 PQTNLM
-1857 TLCEGV
+1857 
-1863 ATDFCVVELCC
+1863 
-1874 NRFSELSRAA
+1874 
-1884 KVLGCSYLG
+1884 
-1893 IHDQLEVPST
+1893 
-1903 CQEVLK
+1903 
-1909 TLRLAIA
+1909 
-1916 GGKKVEGKKVGRV
+1916 
-1929 YCHCSLPCT
+1929 
-1938 GGSPLLNFSDASIR
+1938 
-1952 ERHQA
+1952 
-1957 KFLELLSC
+1957 
-1965 LTEYWEGI
+1965 W
-1973 RRIDPQS
+1973 QS
-1980 LFSFELPH
+1980 LAT
-1988 QNRYWKLA
+1988 QNILI
-1996 DMRNFRTQWGLD
+1996 L
-2008 FYGVISGCRAGLMT
+2008 SL
-2022 DKGIPIGKRYRVV
+2022 
-2035 TNHQEIA
+2035 
-2042 RRIHARFSQCVCT
+2042 
-2055 CSPAA
+2055 
-2060 FNEIDWHET
+2060 
-2069 ERYTKR
+2069 
-2075 FSTFLVRTAFR
+2075 L
-2086 VRNNL
+2086 RNNRR

>member
-1 MATTPEGSD
+1 
-10 GEKVEVSHDR
+10 
-20 EKRRKVEVESS
+20 
-31 PDPYFTRRCPACES
+31 
-45 GMDVPGIRHSSECR
+45 MDLC
-59 KKRASLQAQPPS
+59 
-71 TRPEVS
+71 
-77 LPSSAPPPMVVPDIP
+77 
-92 AAPLPPA
+92 
-99 DLAVM
+99 
-104 DQPMVDSPA
+104 
-113 GPDEDSVSPM
+113 
-123 EFGLVGLNQCGVL
+123 QCGVL
-136 FDPSSLSGLDL
+136 FNPSSLSGLDL
-147 MSDVRFHIESIAYD
+147 MSDVRFHVESIAYD

-193 LDPEGTFKAMQK
+193 LDPEGTFNKAMQK
-205 ECNGLTA
+205 ECDGLTA

-232 VKPIT
+232 VKPIA

-296 ELALYAIDVSQA
+296 ELSLYAIDVSQA

-316 KERIVLKMPL
+316 KERIVLRMPL

-347 RVASLTWSVFLKEI
+347 RVASLTWSVFLKDI

-445 SSPSLVMQVDPSY
+445 GSPSLVMQVDPSY

-471 KGVVGPPDIKPSLE
+471 KGVVGPPDIKPNLE
-485 ATSEESPISP
+485 AMSEESPISP

-543 LRFVVT
+543 LRFVAT
-549 DNHVGQ
+549 DSHVGQ

-603 KCFGRVQAAVSLS
+603 KCFSRLQAAVSLS
-616 ACEAELHAIQSGVQ
+616 ACEAELHAIQGGVQ
-630 ESIGLS
+630 EAIGLA

-642 LRSLNLRE
+642 LKSLNIRE
-650 DLASVG
+650 DLAPLA

-700 RLLNSSILELTFC
+700 RLLNSSILELSFC
-713 RGDTNLSDMFT
+713 RGEMNLSDMFT
-724 KCVGQALY
+724 KCVSQALF

-740 FLLNDLRLSLV
+740 FLLNDLRLSVV

-758 RAVDNEEESESL
+758 KALDNEEESESL

-777 VGKTTKLAERVFQVF
+777 LGKTSKLTQRVFQVF
-792 QLRNS
+792 QLRES

-805 LCDDVIEGDLFVEG
+805 LCDDVIEDDLLVEG
-819 EGEVFDSVSPSAAVV
+819 EGEVLNSVSPSAAVV

-840 LSGVILTVGVMASSS
+840 LSGVILTVGVMVSSS

-864 REAREEAVAKEGVP
+864 REAREEAMAKEGVP
-878 DAKESKRKRRRHE
+878 GAKESKKKRRRKE

-903 VEKPKED
+903 VDKPKED
-910 EMEEVEVEEPVK
+910 EMEEVEVEGEEPAQ

-929 SPPVVP
+929 PPPVGP

-940 DHLKDK
+940 DHLKQKVDK
-946 VEKGKKGKGKG
+946 VDKGKKGKGKG
-957 EKGKGKDKG
+957 EKGKGKGKDKG

-971 KGKAEVASPSKPKRP
+971 KGKGEVASPLKPKSRP

-998 VEGSKSRNVLAGMGG
+998 VEGSKSRNVMAGMGG
-1013 SPAKPKLDLP
+1013 SPTKPKLDLP

-1029 SATHRLR
+1029 SATNRLR

-1046 ARFCPAVD
+1046 ARFCPEIT
-1054 FRISLTDSG
+1054 FRVSLTDSSI
-1063 VRPHKREE
+1063 RPQKKEE
-1071 KPPPQPEES
+1071 RPPPQPEEY

-1100 RKRAQEAKEA
+1100 RQRAQEAKEA
-1110 LEEEADRKMKEAK
+1110 LEEADRKMKEAK

-1132 EQKVLDRQKQER
+1132 QKVLDQQRQEK
-1144 KEASSYSYYT
+1144 KDLSSYSYYT
-1154 SSEDEPGEPV
+1154 LSEDEPSEAV
-1164 RLVPKADV
+1164 RLVPRAEV
-1172 KADPKD
+1172 KEDPKD

-1183 SSSDDGEGEEEE
+1183 SQSDDDEEGEEEE
-1195 REEDPDG
+1195 LEADPDEEDREAVEENKG
-1202 EGSEQS
+1202 ESSEKS
-1208 ELFESSVAPVAAGKS
+1208 ELFESSAAPIASGKS
-1223 APAPKGKHALIEAK
+1223 ARASKGKPALVEAK
-1237 GQKVPVQLPSKP
+1237 GQKVPVQLPSRP
-1249 SSGRPKAM
+1249 SAGTPKAM
-1257 PSTLPKVESKR
+1257 PTSLARAETKR
-1268 LIDDQDEMKRL
+1268 LADDRKEMKRL
-1279 EEKSR
+1279 RKESLALEQAQAAN
-1284 ELEREEEENRLERK
+1284 ELERRK
-1298 RLQKELKELRKKRSA
+1298 LQEELKARRQKRRA
-1313 EGAAASVAE
+1313 EETAASVAE

-1330 ADNEAALQRKAE
+1330 AEDETAAKKKAE
-1342 EVEAQRKADEEE
+1342 EAEAQQKADEEE
-1354 AQRIAKEE
+1354 
-1362 EGRKTAEELQK
+1362 GRKIAEELQK
-1373 AVDTAYELQKEAN
+1373 AVETAYELQKEAN

-1395 AEKAE
+1395 ATKAE
-1400 REPEESAQ
+1400 REPEESDQ
-1408 KAKKVKKA
+1408 KAKKVREA
-1416 EKAKAKAEQAK
+1416 EKAKAKAELARS
-1427 EKLMAERRAVSN
+1427 KLKAERGAVSN

-1444 NRVGMA
+1444 NRVGMP

-1466 NERLAAWKAKEK
+1466 NQRLAAWKARHSEAQKKEDKEK
-1478 AKKEQQGES
+1478 VKGEQPDES

-1494 EPERPGNRLK
+1494 EPERPGHRLK
-1504 EQRKIPVSQDPW
+1504 AQRKIPVTQDPW
-1516 SRPTVFWNQSWDR
+1516 SRPTVFWNQSWDHI
-1529 VCELSQKKEGE
+1529 CELSQKKEGE

-1565 WSKSDTP
+1565 WSKRDTP
-1572 GHPSKAIVKRWSA
+1572 GHPSREIAKRWST
-1585 DKPYVAVSGDP
+1585 DKPFVAVSGDP
-1596 EHPDPQLAEKQQKEL
+1596 DHPDPQLVVKQQKEL
-1611 MEKMKKEIQ
+1611 KEKMRKEIQ
-1620 EAKEKE
+1620 DYEDEKAKKLRQAQGKE
-1626 EESSSTESES
+1626 EESSSTGSGS
-1636 TDSDDEA
+1636 TDSEDEDEVS
-1643 KKAAKQ
+1643 KAAKK
-1649 VGISVEGLGPVG
+1649 VGIAVKSLGPVG
-1661 PEDAEIPDVPDA
+1661 PEDSEIPEIPDGESLV
-1673 EALAA
+1673 A

-1688 AEKAAKEEEVPAE
+1688 AKEEEVLAE
-1701 ESAAAKRK
+1701 ESAASRRK

-1716 KRMLKQTLDEIA
+1716 KRMLDQTLDEI
-1728 VDIPEEV
+1728 VFDIQEEV

-1742 RFGLPESPTSPANAP
+1742 LFGLPESPTSPVGPP
-1757 AVESAGGGSAPTA
+1757 AEESAGVGSAPTA
-1770 PTIPSAGIPISAVTE
+1770 PTIPSAGIPISVVTE

-1813 AAIQVL
+1813 EAIQVL
-1819 VDAQKASMA
+1819 LDAQKASMA
-1828 SVSPEVKEEDSPKG
+1828 SVSQEVKKEDSPKG

-1857 TLCEGV
+1857 TFCEGV
-1863 ATDFCVVELCC
+1863 ATDFCIVELCC
-1874 NRFSELSRAA
+1874 NRFSELSRAS
-1884 KVLGCSYLG
+1884 KVLGCAYLG

-1903 CQEVLK
+1903 CQQVLK
-1909 TLRLAIA
+1909 TLRLATA
-1916 GGKKVEGKKVGRV
+1916 EGKKVEGRKVGRV

-1996 DMRNFRTQWGLD
+1996 NMRNFRTQWGLD
-2008 FYGVISGCRAGLMT
+2008 FYGVVSGCRTGLMT
-2022 DKGIPIGKRYRVV
+2022 DKGVPIGKRYRII
-2035 TNHQEIA
+2035 TNHQEVA
-2042 RRIHARFSQCVCT
+2042 QRIHARFSQCVCS
-2055 CSPAA
+2055 CEHAA

-2075 FSTFLVRTAFR
+2075 FATFLVRTGFR
-2086 VRNNL
+2086 VRNSL

>member
-1 MATTPEGSD
+1 
-10 GEKVEVSHDR
+10 
-20 EKRRKVEVESS
+20 
-31 PDPYFTRRCPACES
+31 
-45 GMDVPGIRHSSECR
+45 
-59 KKRASLQAQPPS
+59 
-71 TRPEVS
+71 
-77 LPSSAPPPMVVPDIP
+77 
-92 AAPLPPA
+92 
-99 DLAVM
+99 
-104 DQPMVDSPA
+104 
-113 GPDEDSVSPM
+113 
-123 EFGLVGLNQCGVL
+123 
-136 FDPSSLSGLDL
+136 
-147 MSDVRFHIESIAYD
+147 
-161 GSKGEC
+161 
-167 KVIDFCGSRVK
+167 
-178 LWKPSHVISDTTLGE
+178 
-193 LDPEGTFKAMQK
+193 
-205 ECNGLTA
+205 
-212 VKAGV
+212 
-217 ILSEQKKEEFCKLHG
+217 
-232 VKPIT
+232 
-237 CRWVTNEKPES
+237 
-248 DEGVRARIV
+248 
-257 VKDIAR
+257 
-263 GSATARSLAIS
+263 
-274 SPTPSVESL
+274 
-283 RMVLGASCGIWGA
+283 
-296 ELALYAIDVSQA
+296 
-308 FMNSPLRD
+308 
-316 KERIVLKMPL
+316 
-326 SISTTSGEPIF
+326 
-337 LEAHKALNGL
+337 
-347 RVASLTWSVFLKEI
+347 
-361 VSKVGL
+361 
-367 ACSTTEP
+367 
-374 CLYGGVIDGS
+374 
-384 PTLLLCYVDDLLIAS
+384 
-399 STDKAFHRV
+399 
-408 FKELS
+408 
-413 KHVKV
+413 
-418 RETGRIAL
+418 
-426 GKDGGGSL
+426 
-434 KFLGRVISRRA
+434 
-445 SSPSLVMQVDPSY
+445 
-458 MDAACEEFGIKVP
+458 
-471 KGVVGPPDIKPSLE
+471 
-485 ATSEESPISP
+485 
-495 EAHSRYRRVLGRLAW
+495 
-510 LAQTRMDLL
+510 
-519 HYTSLLASGQAEPKP
+519 
-534 GHEKALRQV
+534 
-543 LRFVVT
+543 
-549 DNHVGQ
+549 
-555 HFPTEDR
+555 
-562 QTHLLMGSQVIVYT
+562 
-576 DASFAPMRILQR
+576 
-588 RSISGAVLMYQAVTI
+588 
-603 KCFGRVQAAVSLS
+603 
-616 ACEAELHAIQSGVQ
+616 
-630 ESIGLS
+630 
-636 RTLAFV
+636 
-642 LRSLNLRE
+642 
-650 DLASVG
+650 
-656 DLEEGECPLNI
+656 
-667 QLRTDSL
+667 
-674 SGKQLL
+674 
-680 ESYDLQRRSR
+680 
-690 HIEIRLCWLR
+690 
-700 RLLNSSILELTFC
+700 
-713 RGDTNLSDMFT
+713 
-724 KCVGQALY
+724 
-732 QSFRTVIG
+732 
-740 FLLNDLRLSLV
+740 
-751 ISGSEKQ
+751 
-758 RAVDNEEESESL
+758 
-770 RDLEGKP
+770 
-777 VGKTTKLAERVFQVF
+777 
-792 QLRNS
+792 
-797 FQRGRRCM
+797 
-805 LCDDVIEGDLFVEG
+805 
-819 EGEVFDSVSPSAAVV
+819 
-834 GSAASS
+834 
-840 LSGVILTVGVMASSS
+840 
-855 DKDEDRRSV
+855 
-864 REAREEAVAKEGVP
+864 
-878 DAKESKRKRRRHE
+878 
-891 KKKGKTPGEESK
+891 
-903 VEKPKED
+903 
-910 EMEEVEVEEPVK
+910 
-922 SSKPPVR
+922 
-929 SPPVVP
+929 
-935 PKVKK
+935 
-940 DHLKDK
+940 
-946 VEKGKKGKGKG
+946 
-957 EKGKGKDKG
+957 
-966 KGKKG
+966 
-971 KGKAEVASPSKPKRP
+971 
-986 QEPPTPPPGHAA
+986 
-998 VEGSKSRNVLAGMGG
+998 
-1013 SPAKPKLDLP
+1013 
-1023 GSGFTK
+1023 
-1029 SATHRLR
+1029 
-1036 CDFCRQRGHI
+1036 
-1046 ARFCPAVD
+1046 
-1054 FRISLTDSG
+1054 
-1063 VRPHKREE
+1063 
-1071 KPPPQPEES
+1071 
-1080 EEEEDVAIHL
+1080 
-1090 KERREVRREL
+1090 
-1100 RKRAQEAKEA
+1100 
-1110 LEEEADRKMKEAK
+1110 
-1123 GQPHPVTPE
+1123 
-1132 EQKVLDRQKQER
+1132 
-1144 KEASSYSYYT
+1144 
-1154 SSEDEPGEPV
+1154 
-1164 RLVPKADV
+1164 
-1172 KADPKD
+1172 
-1178 PSSSE
+1178 
-1183 SSSDDGEGEEEE
+1183 
-1195 REEDPDG
+1195 
-1202 EGSEQS
+1202 
-1208 ELFESSVAPVAAGKS
+1208 
-1223 APAPKGKHALIEAK
+1223 
-1237 GQKVPVQLPSKP
+1237 
-1249 SSGRPKAM
+1249 M

-1284 ELEREEEENRLERK
+1284 ELEREEEEENRLERK

-1322 EERAKKKK
+1322 EERAKKKR

-1342 EVEAQRKADEEE
+1342 EAEAQRKADEEE

-1416 EKAKAKAEQAK
+1416 EKAKVKAEQAK

-1466 NERLAAWKAKEK
+1466 NERLAAWKAREK

-1620 EAKEKE
+1620 EAREKE
-1626 EESSSTESES
+1626 EESSSSDSES
-1636 TDSDDEA
+1636 TDSDDEV

-1649 VGISVEGLGPVG
+1649 VGISVEDLGPVG

-1688 AEKAAKEEEVPAE
+1688 AEKAAKEKEVPAE

-1716 KRMLKQTLDEIA
+1716 KRMLDQTLDEIA
-1728 VDIPEEV
+1728 VDIQEEV

-1742 RFGLPESPTSPANAP
+1742 LFGLPESPTSPANAP
-1757 AVESAGGGSAPTA
+1757 AVESVGEGSAPIA

-1819 VDAQKASMA
+1819 IDAQKVSMA
-1828 SVSPEVKEEDSPKG
+1828 SVSPGVKEEDSPKG

-1857 TLCEGV
+1857 TFCEGV

-1996 DMRNFRTQWGLD
+1996 DMRNFRTQWGLI
-2008 FYGVISGCRAGLMT
+2008 FYGVVSGCRAGLMT

-2055 CSPAA
+2055 CSHAA

-2075 FSTFLVRTAFR
+2075 FSTFLVRIAFR